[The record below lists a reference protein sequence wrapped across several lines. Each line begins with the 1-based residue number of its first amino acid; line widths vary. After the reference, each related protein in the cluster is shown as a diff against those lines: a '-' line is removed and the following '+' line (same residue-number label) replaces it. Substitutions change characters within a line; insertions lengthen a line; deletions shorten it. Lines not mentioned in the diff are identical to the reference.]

1 MWRFRNVILAMVA
14 LIAIFPAPALAESA
28 AIRTM
33 THLEAPGSADD
44 ASLQMTVVEFDNGN
58 ESFLAYLDALT
69 LYNSGEPFEEKNWT
83 MHVELFGAPLS
94 TTASGWYGSSTD
106 APEPRSVALLLLRYG
121 TYLHIWELSLDA
133 DAIDAEAAFQMLLDI
148 AERRFEGSFE
158 GSGDNDLMRQL
169 PTPELLGAGW
179 EIASDEVVPDWQSP

>member
-1 MWRFRNVILAMVA
+1 MRRIRTVILVMVA
-14 LIAIFPAPALAESA
+14 SIAILPLTAHAEPAAT
-28 AIRTM
+28 RVM
-33 THLEAPGSADD
+33 THPGEPGSADD
-44 ASLQMTVVEFDNGN
+44 SSLQMTVVEFDNGN
-58 ESFLAYLDALT
+58 ESFLGYLDALT
-69 LYNSGEPFEEKNWT
+69 LYNSGEPFEEKHWA
-83 MHVELFGAPLS
+83 MQVELFGAPLS

-133 DAIDAEAAFQMLLDI
+133 DAIDPEAAFQMLLGI

-158 GSGDNDLMRQL
+158 RSGDNDLLRQL
-169 PTPELLGAGW
+169 PTPELLGPGW